1 MDTSRA
7 SIEGIAQGLGWGLE
21 DRVVLVTGAA
31 QGIGQATAQAFA
43 AAGARVYAIDRN
55 GDGVAETVA
64 SLGDPSRHHARTFDL
79 ADIPG
84 IPALVGD
91 CHARLGPP
99 WALAN
104 VAATLVR
111 QPLEDVTEESWDQQI
126 DVNLKSNFF
135 LARAAGQEMVA
146 TGVGGRIIN
155 FSSAGFLRGPLQG
168 AHTYVASK
176 GGIIGLTRG
185 FARYFG
191 PHGITVN
198 TVMPGQIDTPMQRV
212 DNTPETIAATIAQ
225 SFSGGWVSPR
235 RSRRSSSF
243 SHRVTRASSPAPRS
257 SWAAAR

>member
-1 MDTSRA
+1 M
-7 SIEGIAQGLGWGLE
+7 
-21 DRVVLVTGAA
+21 
-31 QGIGQATAQAFA
+31 
-43 AAGARVYAIDRN
+43 
-55 GDGVAETVA
+55 
-64 SLGDPSRHHARTFDL
+64 
-79 ADIPG
+79 
-84 IPALVGD
+84 
-91 CHARLGPP
+91 
-99 WALAN
+99 ALAN

-111 QPLEDVTEESWDQQI
+111 QPLEDVTEESLDQQI

-225 SFSGGWVSPR
+225 SSLR
-235 RSRRSSSF
+235 RMGQPEEVASVVVFLASRHASFVTGATITRGRRRDDVLTDGTTLALIGTCDFHRYHLPPSALEFVVIADTHHIVIRSCTELKA
-243 SHRVTRASSPAPRS
+243 TR
-257 SWAAAR
+257 